1 MVSLDGP
8 KPVEGFLPNRN
19 HELIRMGEHPSC
31 GNHCSGRGMA
41 KLGAFMANKG
51 SFEGKTLMSEKMWEE
66 FHSEPE
72 V

>member
-1 MVSLDGP
+1 
-8 KPVEGFLPNRN
+8 
-19 HELIRMGEHPSC
+19 MGEHPSG

-41 KLGAFMANKG
+41 KLGAYMANRG
-51 SFEGKTLMSEKMWEE
+51 SFDGKTLMSEKMWEE